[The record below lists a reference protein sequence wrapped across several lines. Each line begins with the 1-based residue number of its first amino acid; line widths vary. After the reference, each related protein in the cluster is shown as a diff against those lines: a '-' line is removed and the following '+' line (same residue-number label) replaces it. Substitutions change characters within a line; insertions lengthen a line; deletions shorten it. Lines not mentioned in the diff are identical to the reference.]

1 MSSAQ
6 LSLEEIRQTVATHL
20 GIEATEIQKDDNLFM
35 LGLDSMSLMTL
46 VGLWREQGV
55 SVEFQDLVEEPTL
68 QDWQHRLKPNPASSG
83 LAK

>member
-6 LSLEEIRQTVATHL
+6 FTLDGIRQTVATQL
-20 GIEATEIQKDDNLFM
+20 GIDAAEIQNDDNLFM

-55 SVEFQDLVEEPTL
+55 RVEFQDMVEEPTL
-68 QDWQHRLKPNPASSG
+68 QDWQHRLKLNPA
-83 LAK
+83 